1 MTWSKFLKYSQG
13 IIFLETAEYDKV
25 SPPPFADQM
34 GVMKYQQ
41 SIQQRLFGIWDAMF
55 PRTKKYY
62 DELEEGARRF
72 KKHMELWRRKDNASK
87 N

>member
-13 IIFLETAEYDKV
+13 IILLETAEYDKV

-41 SIQQRLFGIWDAMF
+41 SIQQRLLGIWEMMF
-55 PRTKKYY
+55 PYTKQHW

-72 KKHMELWRRKDNASK
+72 KEHMKMWRSK
-87 N
+87 G